1 MSFCNTPKGILDT
14 KDIAL
19 KDEAVH
25 HYKHQSFIYLF
36 SETSVRVFL
45 DTKAFNFITNA
56 HNSIIFLLCSWHIV
70 LEHLVSIFQF
80 LNDFTKQ
87 LSPISGIQ
95 NKQIYM
101 HQKK

>member
-1 MSFCNTPKGILDT
+1 MSFCDTPNTP
-14 KDIAL
+14 
-19 KDEAVH
+19 
-25 HYKHQSFIYLF
+25 IYLF
-36 SETSVRVFL
+36 SETSVRIFL

-87 LSPISGIQ
+87 LSHTSGIQ